1 MYVTAVISGYILI
14 TLMEL
19 IPFWKNKKKKELI
32 VYLVIMTVS
41 LIISVYLVLGVQMP
55 TISNIIA
62 KIFFM
67 K

>member
-19 IPFWKNKKKKELI
+19 IPFWKDKKKKELI
-32 VYLVIMTVS
+32 VYLVIMTAS
-41 LIISVYLVLGVQMP
+41 LIISVCLVSGVEMP
-55 TISNIIA
+55 TISNIIT